1 MVIFRV
7 AKLKLPAREVV
18 LKRQAARM
26 HKASWRE
33 RARCAR
39 RVEVLAGWCSVWLL
53 AFGSLGSRPRRMR
66 TLVQVSLRFMH
77 NACSSSRH
85 TTPCKHASFPIKV
98 QVTIQGC
105 KVDGWMDV
113 GCRLPSTDRLVK
125 EQHDSLHSTQP
136 TRLQLAK
143 CQPSTAL
150 FLRLSRR
157 LAAWPVGGT
166 VYECRV
172 TNRPTGPRETDSVQ
186 TLCSNSVRS
195 IPPS

>member
-18 LKRQAARM
+18 LKRQAARR

-33 RARCAR
+33 KEVRASR
-39 RVEVLAGWCSVWLL
+39 RGFGRVVSVWLSAL
-53 AFGSLGSRPRRMR
+53 GSLGSRPRRMR
-66 TLVQVSLRFMH
+66 TLVQVGLCMQFVET
-77 NACSSSRH
+77 RH
-85 TTPCKHASFPIKV
+85 TLQASFPIKV
-98 QVTIQGC
+98 QVTIG
-105 KVDGWMDV
+105 GWMD
-113 GCRLPSTDRLVK
+113 GCWLPTAEHRQARERTTRLPSLLATYK
-125 EQHDSLHSTQP
+125 AA
-136 TRLQLAK
+136 LAK

>member
-66 TLVQVSLRFMH
+66 TLVQVGLCMH
-77 NACSSSRH
+77 FVETHH
-85 TTPCKHASFPIKV
+85 TLQASFPIKV

-166 VYECRV
+166 VYE
-172 TNRPTGPRETDSVQ
+172 
-186 TLCSNSVRS
+186 
-195 IPPS
+195 